1 MLAIDIQNIDQSKE
15 GRPAKTGMRPLG
27 VATKWP
33 RGAVGSALLPGVP
46 TTTKLTA
53 DQS

>member
-15 GRPAKTGMRPLG
+15 GRPAKPGMRPLG
-27 VATKWP
+27 VATKRP
-33 RGAVGSALLPGVP
+33 RGAVGFASATWVP